1 MATFLPLGH
10 NQFALDTLR
19 SGIIVNRT
27 TRTRKY
33 KDLFFGIRAGLFLPV
48 LITPAP
54 PVMYH
59 IYILAQGGS
68 AILVVGWN
76 ISPVTD
82 TVLKYRV

>member
-10 NQFALDTLR
+10 NQFTLDTLR

-48 LITPAP
+48 LITPAS

-59 IYILAQGGS
+59 ICIAQGGS

-82 TVLKYRV
+82 TVLKNRV